1 VVLIIIGILFIIR
14 NLGWVDF
21 SWWGVFRLW
30 PVLLILWGISV
41 IPIKN
46 YLKLILSFVALLVAV
61 VFLWKY
67 DNNTGCRFGMWNWN
81 HNGVEFNDDEIIIN
95 GKDQNFT
102 VPF

>member
-1 VVLIIIGILFIIR
+1 MSYKKVFWGVVLIIIGILFIIR

-46 YLKLILSFVALLVAV
+46 YLKLILSLLSS
-61 VFLWKY
+61 Y
-67 DNNTGCRFGMWNWN
+67 CRNIP
-81 HNGVEFNDDEIIIN
+81 VEIR
-95 GKDQNFT
+95 
-102 VPF
+102 

>member
-1 VVLIIIGILFIIR
+1 MSYKKVFWGVVLIIIGILFIIR

-61 VFLWKY
+61 IFLW
-67 DNNTGCRFGMWNWN
+67 NT
-81 HNGVEFNDDEIIIN
+81 IITQAAGLECGI
-95 GKDQNFT
+95 GITTEWTLMMMKL
-102 VPF
+102 P